1 MAQNGRKWQD
11 MALNGTKWLNMAAN
25 GTKWDSR
32 VTKFV
37 NANMFRYDLQT
48 RNVNNWFKFEDNP

>member
-25 GTKWDSR
+25 GTKWDSG
-32 VTKFV
+32 VTKFE
-37 NANMFRYDLQT
+37 NANMF
-48 RNVNNWFKFEDNP
+48 